1 MKKAEFT
8 GAALTGARIASVVS
22 TGTNFCRATLPDG
35 ERGKC
40 PPM

>member
-1 MKKAEFT
+1 VKEAEFT
-8 GAALTGARIASVVS
+8 GADLTGVRIARVVS

-40 PPM
+40 PPK